1 MTNFEQIKTNFQ
13 NQLHELISAKEELQ
27 AEYSVRMQQIDA
39 EISKLKAQRDE
50 LSKRA
55 SDEIKKIGDMVAAVE
70 LILEA
75 GTSPSPAEN
84 PIPTTQ
90 VTWKE
95 TAIHVE
101 PHVEV
106 EPTKP
111 AKPEK
116 ATKSAEPVK
125 QTNPAELDKPE
136 KAAEP
141 SKAKPQPPAGSTPII
156 WAIDVEPGRYVIK
169 SGRVYD
175 REDGYA
181 HPLTSYADK
190 YGEQCVG
197 LEKFDG
203 KGHKTIS
210 YRLMHKWLNRPLEYT
225 SKADAARRAW
235 RRWCQENSADT
246 KVVKAAEPEK
256 KQEKSRTETKPETID
271 YTERRPIVFPE
282 FPELPAGKYT
292 ITAAGSVRNEYSGE
306 TLTYSGG
313 DSTIKVSLNNSAATK
328 FDPHMGGGSVSKQVS
343 VAKLVWN
350 TFSGNPPIIGRKMF
364 RYLDGNVHNC
374 RIENIMPK

>member
-75 GTSPSPAEN
+75 GASPSPAEN
-84 PIPTTQ
+84 PIPTAQ

-125 QTNPAELDKPE
+125 QTKPAELDKPE
-136 KAAEP
+136 KVAGP
-141 SKAKPQPPAGSTPII
+141 SKAKPQPPAGATPII

-175 REDGYA
+175 REDGYKK
-181 HPLTSYADK
+181 PLESYADK

-235 RRWCQENSADT
+235 RRWCQDN
-246 KVVKAAEPEK
+246 
-256 KQEKSRTETKPETID
+256 KSVDTKPETKAKESEKVTPQTEVKTEID
-271 YTERRPIVFPE
+271 YSERRPIVFPE

-313 DSTIKVSLNNSAATK
+313 DSTVKVSLNNSAATK

-350 TFSGNPPIIGRKMF
+350 TFSGKPPIIGRKMF
-364 RYLDGNVHNC
+364 HYLDGNVHNC
-374 RIENIMPK
+374 RIENIQPK

>member
-1 MTNFEQIKTNFQ
+1 MTNFESIKQNFQ
-13 NQLHELISAKEELQ
+13 RQLAELLAAKEEIR
-27 AEYSVRMQQIDA
+27 AEYSARMQQIDA
-39 EISKLKAQRDE
+39 EISKLKSQRDE
-50 LSKRA
+50 LRKQATEDIKR
-55 SDEIKKIGDMVAAVE
+55 IGDMVAAVE

-84 PIPTTQ
+84 QPPAKKSD
-90 VTWKE
+90 VTYADA
-95 TAIHVE
+95 TFHVE
-101 PHVEV
+101 PEQPV
-106 EPTKP
+106 
-111 AKPEK
+111 
-116 ATKSAEPVK
+116 EPVK
-125 QTNPAELDKPE
+125 PKKTTEPKKTAEPKKTVEAEKPAE
-136 KAAEP
+136 
-141 SKAKPQPPAGSTPII
+141 PPAGSTPII

-175 REDGYA
+175 REDGYKQ
-181 HPLTSYADK
+181 PLASYADK

-210 YRLMHKWLNRPLEYT
+210 YRLMHKWLNRPLEYA

-235 RRWCQENSADT
+235 RRWCQENGTD
-246 KVVKAAEPEK
+246 VKASAKPAEPEK
-256 KQEKSRTETKPETID
+256 KQEKTRTETKPEKID

-350 TFSGNPPIIGRKMF
+350 TFSGKPPIIGRKMF

>member
-1 MTNFEQIKTNFQ
+1 MANFEIIKTNFQ
-13 NQLHELISAKEELQ
+13 NQLRELISAKEELQ
-27 AEYSVRMQQIDA
+27 TEYSVRMQQIDA

-75 GTSPSPAEN
+75 GAGDVPAEN
-84 PIPTTQ
+84 PSSTQ

-95 TAIHVE
+95 AAIHVE
-101 PHVEV
+101 P
-106 EPTKP
+106 TKP
-111 AKPEK
+111 SKPEK
-116 ATKSAEPVK
+116 VTKSAEPVK
-125 QTNPAELDKPE
+125 QTKPAEPEQPTKTVEAEKPVE
-136 KAAEP
+136 
-141 SKAKPQPPAGSTPII
+141 PPAGATPII

-210 YRLMHKWLNRPLEYT
+210 YHLMHKWLNKPLDYT

-235 RRWCQENSADT
+235 RRWCQDNAAKE
-246 KVVKAAEPEK
+246 KATAKEPEK
-256 KQEKSRTETKPETID
+256 KTQEESRTETKPAID
-271 YTERRPIVFPE
+271 YSERRPIVFPE

-292 ITAAGSVRNEYSGE
+292 ITASGSVRNEYSGE

-313 DSTIKVSLNNSAATK
+313 DSTLKVSLNNSAATK

-350 TFSGNPPIIGRKMF
+350 TYSGKPPIIGRKMF
-364 RYLDGNVHNC
+364 RYLDGNTHNC

>member
-1 MTNFEQIKTNFQ
+1 MTNFEQIKENFQ
-13 NQLHELISAKEELQ
+13 KQLAELISAKESIRSEYELRI
-27 AEYSVRMQQIDA
+27 AEINS
-39 EISKLKAQRDE
+39 EISKLSAQRDE
-50 LSKRA
+50 LRSRA
-55 SDEIKKIGDMVAAVE
+55 SEDLKKLGDMVAAVE

-75 GTSPSPAEN
+75 GTSSAPAEN
-84 PIPTTQ
+84 PTPAKTN
-90 VTWKE
+90 VTWQT

-101 PHVEV
+101 P
-106 EPTKP
+106 TKP
-111 AKPEK
+111 AEPEK
-116 ATKSAEPVK
+116 PTKSAEPVK
-125 QTNPAELDKPE
+125 QTKPTEPE
-136 KAAEP
+136 KPTKTVEAE
-141 SKAKPQPPAGSTPII
+141 KPVEPPTGSVPII

-175 REDGYA
+175 RADGYKQ
-181 HPLTSYADK
+181 PLASYADK

-235 RRWCQENSADT
+235 RRWCQENGTET
-246 KVVKAAEPEK
+246 KVVKPAEPEK
-256 KQEKSRTETKPETID
+256 KQEKSRTETKPEID
-271 YTERRPIVFPE
+271 YSERRPIVFPE

-313 DSTIKVSLNNSAATK
+313 DSTLKVSLNNSAATK

-350 TFSGNPPIIGRKMF
+350 TYSGKPPIIGRKMF
-364 RYLDGNVHNC
+364 RYLDGNTHNC
-374 RIENIMPK
+374 RIENLQPK

>member
-1 MTNFEQIKTNFQ
+1 MANFEQIRENFQ
-13 NQLHELISAKEELQ
+13 RQLAELISAKEAIRSEYELRI
-27 AEYSVRMQQIDA
+27 AEINS
-39 EISKLKAQRDE
+39 EISKLSAQRDE
-50 LSKRA
+50 LRNRA
-55 SDEIKKIGDMVAAVE
+55 SEEIKKLGDMVAAVE

-75 GTSPSPAEN
+75 GTSPAPAEN
-84 PIPTTQ
+84 PTPAKTN

-101 PHVEV
+101 PHVEPKKTT
-106 EPTKP
+106 ES
-111 AKPEK
+111 AKPKKTVKPE
-116 ATKSAEPVK
+116 KSAEPEKPTKTVE
-125 QTNPAELDKPE
+125 AEKPVE
-136 KAAEP
+136 
-141 SKAKPQPPAGSTPII
+141 PPAGSTPII

-175 REDGYA
+175 REDGYKQ
-181 HPLTSYADK
+181 PLPSYADK

-235 RRWCQENSADT
+235 RRWCQENGKAST
-246 KVVKAAEPEK
+246 KPAEPEK
-256 KQEKSRTETKPETID
+256 KQEKSRTETKPEID
-271 YTERRPIVFPE
+271 YSERRPIVFPE

-292 ITAAGSVRNEYSGE
+292 ITASGSVRNEYSGE
-306 TLTYSGG
+306 TLMYSGG
-313 DSTIKVSLNNSAATK
+313 DSTLKVSLNNSAATK

-350 TFSGNPPIIGRKMF
+350 TYSGKPPIIGRKMF
-364 RYLDGNVHNC
+364 RYLDGNTHNC
-374 RIENIMPK
+374 RIENLQPK

>member
-1 MTNFEQIKTNFQ
+1 MTNFEIIRKNFQ
-13 NQLHELISAKEELQ
+13 NQLTELISAKDQLRQ
-27 AEYSVRMQQIDA
+27 EYEHRISEINS
-39 EISKLKAQRDE
+39 EISKLAAQRDE
-50 LSKRA
+50 LRSRA
-55 SDEIKKIGDMVAAVE
+55 SEEIRKIGDMVAAVE

-75 GTSPSPAEN
+75 GDDSKIQKTK
-84 PIPTTQ
+84 TQ
-90 VTWKE
+90 LMPDKRTFR
-95 TAIHVE
+95 VE
-101 PHVEV
+101 PVKLENTVE
-106 EPTKP
+106 P
-111 AKPEK
+111 AKPVEQTKPVEPEKPVKTKAEKPVDSVESEK
-116 ATKSAEPVK
+116 AT
-125 QTNPAELDKPE
+125 
-136 KAAEP
+136 
-141 SKAKPQPPAGSTPII
+141 PPAGSTPII

-175 REDGYA
+175 REDGYKK
-181 HPLTSYADK
+181 PLQSYADK

-225 SKADAARRAW
+225 QKADAARRAW
-235 RRWCQENSADT
+235 HRWCQDKANETNS
-246 KVVKAAEPEK
+246 KEPEK
-256 KQEKSRTETKPETID
+256 QQDNSRTETKPAID

-306 TLTYSGG
+306 TLTYSGDG
-313 DSTIKVSLNNSAATK
+313 STVKVSLNSSAATK

-350 TFSGNPPIIGRKMF
+350 TFSGKPPVIGRKMF
-364 RYLDGNVHNC
+364 RYLDGNCRNVH
-374 RIENIMPK
+374 IENLQPK

>member
-13 NQLHELISAKEELQ
+13 NQLAELISAKDDLKK
-27 AEYSVRMQQIDA
+27 EYDDRITKINA
-39 EISKLKAQRDE
+39 EIAKLTVQRDE
-50 LSKRA
+50 LRKQA
-55 SDEIKKIGDMVAAVE
+55 AEDIKKLGDMVAAVE

-75 GTSPSPAEN
+75 GASPSPAKN
-84 PIPTTQ
+84 PTPSKASDVI
-90 VTWKE
+90 
-95 TAIHVE
+95 E
-101 PHVEV
+101 PAE
-106 EPTKP
+106 ETKP

-125 QTNPAELDKPE
+125 QTKLVEPKKPAKTVEAEKPV
-136 KAAEP
+136 EP
-141 SKAKPQPPAGSTPII
+141 PTGSTPII

-175 REDGYA
+175 REDGYKQ
-181 HPLTSYADK
+181 PLPSYADK

-210 YRLMHKWLNRPLEYT
+210 YRLMHKWLNRPLEYA

-235 RRWCQENSADT
+235 RSWYQENGTD
-246 KVVKAAEPEK
+246 VKASAKPAEPEK
-256 KQEKSRTETKPETID
+256 KQEKSRTETKPEKID

-313 DSTIKVSLNNSAATK
+313 DSTVKVSLNNSAATK

-350 TFSGNPPIIGRKMF
+350 TFSGKPPIIGRKMF

>member
-1 MTNFEQIKTNFQ
+1 
-13 NQLHELISAKEELQ
+13 
-27 AEYSVRMQQIDA
+27 
-39 EISKLKAQRDE
+39 
-50 LSKRA
+50 
-55 SDEIKKIGDMVAAVE
+55 
-70 LILEA
+70 
-75 GTSPSPAEN
+75 
-84 PIPTTQ
+84 
-90 VTWKE
+90 
-95 TAIHVE
+95 VE
-101 PHVEV
+101 PVKTA
-106 EPTKP
+106 EPKKP
-111 AKPEK
+111 VKTTESAKPE
-116 ATKSAEPVK
+116 KSAEPVK
-125 QTNPAELDKPE
+125 PAKSVE
-136 KAAEP
+136 
-141 SKAKPQPPAGSTPII
+141 PPAGSTPII

-175 REDGYA
+175 REDGYK
-181 HPLTSYADK
+181 HPLESYADK

-235 RRWCQENSADT
+235 RRWCQENGSDT
-246 KVVKAAEPEK
+246 KTVTKPAEPEK
-256 KQEKSRTETKPETID
+256 KTQEESRTETKPAID
-271 YTERRPIVFPE
+271 YSERRPIVFPE

-313 DSTIKVSLNNSAATK
+313 ESTVKVSLNNSAATK

-350 TFSGNPPIIGRKMF
+350 TFSGKPPIIGRKMF

>member
-1 MTNFEQIKTNFQ
+1 MTNFESIKQNFQ
-13 NQLHELISAKEELQ
+13 KQLEELINAKEEIKK
-27 AEYSVRMQQIDA
+27 EYDDR
-39 EISKLKAQRDE
+39 ISKINSEIAKLTTQRDE
-50 LSKRA
+50 LRSRA
-55 SDEIKKIGDMVAAVE
+55 SEDLKKLGDMVAAVE

-75 GTSPSPAEN
+75 GASPSPAEN
-84 PIPTTQ
+84 PTPSKASDVI
-90 VTWKE
+90 
-95 TAIHVE
+95 E
-101 PHVEV
+101 PAE
-106 EPTKP
+106 ETKP

-125 QTNPAELDKPE
+125 QTKLVEPK
-136 KAAEP
+136 KTAEP
-141 SKAKPQPPAGSTPII
+141 KKTVEAEKPVEPPTGSTPII

-175 REDGYA
+175 REDGYKQ
-181 HPLTSYADK
+181 PLASYADK

-210 YRLMHKWLNRPLEYT
+210 YRLMHKWLNRPLEYA

-235 RRWCQENSADT
+235 RRWCQENGTD
-246 KVVKAAEPEK
+246 VKASAKPAEPEK

-350 TFSGNPPIIGRKMF
+350 TFSGKPPIIGRKMF